1 MGYLDEHYALRFGIE
16 WAQCRGVRDTDVNDR
31 TGAVAPWL
39 AFNEHRYP
47 FSLNQGRLIPLTEYS
62 AYHPLV
68 VDEEVERQILIR
80 FDTGRLQRVR
90 QMAGSGT
97 TKLFY
102 ISPGFKF
109 NARRDGEPN
118 IPLRFEVSLFKAR
131 KETQNIHWIPFVE
144 VRVIAHQMDSA
155 MS

>member
-16 WAQCRGVRDTDVNDR
+16 WAQRGGVRDTDVNDR
-31 TGAVAPWL
+31 TGAVASWP
-39 AFNEHRYP
+39 AFDEHRYP

-62 AYHPLV
+62 SYHPLV
-68 VDEEVERQILIR
+68 VDEEFERQILIR

-102 ISPGFKF
+102 VSPGFKF
-109 NARRDGEPN
+109 NAR
-118 IPLRFEVSLFKAR
+118 
-131 KETQNIHWIPFVE
+131 
-144 VRVIAHQMDSA
+144 
-155 MS
+155 